1 MKSGSVDVVSAFSV
15 VHHIYQSD
23 FLFKE
28 VFRVLKPGG
37 IFFADN
43 DPNKLSTEIHD
54 LNKQSALFRFLMG
67 FYYLPLRFS
76 KSFRERTRLL
86 KELNKML
93 EMENKAKYY
102 EKVSQVAE
110 FHLDTGLD
118 PYEIE
123 EEMQKDG
130 FVNVQTFPHFRGK
143 AFAEGLSFKEAL
155 SLIIKMACKP
165 KWVFPI
171 KGES

>member
-1 MKSGSVDVVSAFSV
+1 MLAKNKHLGVHLARSDINFLPVKSGSVDVVSAFSV

-93 EMENKAKYY
+93 EN
-102 EKVSQVAE
+102 
-110 FHLDTGLD
+110 
-118 PYEIE
+118 
-123 EEMQKDG
+123 
-130 FVNVQTFPHFRGK
+130 GK
-143 AFAEGLSFKEAL
+143 
-155 SLIIKMACKP
+155 
-165 KWVFPI
+165 
-171 KGES
+171 